1 MWIVKTL
8 GRRTRNGVDRVYSV
22 NGAVITQDV
31 EEAADAAIDVLRE
44 EMAGDKFER
53 IYGHKGNQVH
63 HVHSLPGYWDGT
75 LTTEQ
80 IHAMNEA
87 A

>member
-8 GRRTRNGVDRVYSV
+8 GRRTRAGIDRVYSV
-22 NGAVITQDV
+22 NGVFITQDLD
-31 EEAADAAIDVLRE
+31 EAADAAIDVLRE

-53 IYGHKGNQVH
+53 VH
-63 HVHSLPGYWDGT
+63 GPAPKRAPMLHDLPGYWDGT

-80 IHAMNEA
+80 ILALA
-87 A
+87 S

>member
-22 NGAVITQDV
+22 NGAVITQDL
-31 EEAADAAIDVLRE
+31 EEAADAAIDVLRV

-53 IYGHKGNQVH
+53 IYGPAPTRPPVLHD
-63 HVHSLPGYWDGT
+63 LPGYWDGS
-75 LTTEQ
+75 LTTDQ
-80 IHAMNEA
+80 IRAIA
-87 A
+87 

>member
-22 NGAVITQDV
+22 NGVYFQADLEKAVD
-31 EEAADAAIDVLRE
+31 DAIEVFKD

-53 IYGHKGNQVH
+53 VYGHKGDRVH
-63 HVHSLPGYWDGT
+63 HIHSLPGYWDGT
-75 LTTEQ
+75 MTTEQ
-80 IHAMNEA
+80 ILEYA
-87 A
+87 

>member
-22 NGAVITQDV
+22 NGVFITQDLN
-31 EEAADAAIDVLRE
+31 EAADAAIDVLRE

-53 IYGHKGNQVH
+53 VH
-63 HVHSLPGYWDGT
+63 GPAPKRAPMLHDLPGYWDGT

-80 IHAMNEA
+80 INALVA

>member
-22 NGAVITQDV
+22 NGAVITQDL
-31 EEAADAAIDVLRE
+31 EEAADAAIEVLRV

-53 IYGHKGNQVH
+53 VH
-63 HVHSLPGYWDGT
+63 GPAPQRPPALHSMPGYWDGT

-80 IHAMNEA
+80 IHALVA
-87 A
+87 

>member
-22 NGAVITQDV
+22 NGAVITQDL
-31 EEAADAAIDVLRE
+31 EEAAEAAIDVLRV
-44 EMAGDKFER
+44 EMAGDKFESV
-53 IYGHKGNQVH
+53 YGHKGDREH

-80 IHAMNEA
+80 ILGETA
-87 A
+87 